1 MIKIAVCDDEEK
13 MCEDLRQM
21 VAAKLEQWKEPY
33 RIICYTNGIQFLYGP
48 LDYDL
53 VFLDIRMPGPGGMEL
68 AKMLRQKGY
77 EGILIFVTVLT
88 EYMQDAFEVEAIDY
102 LCKPVDELR
111 LERALLRS
119 LKRLRLKEERSLFVR
134 TMDRCRNIKLK
145 DIYYCEV
152 INRKIYLHTKDDMI
166 DYYGKIKEV
175 EQQTAPALFR
185 CHRSFLV
192 NPEHLSEYKDGQA
205 VLENGAQVPVS
216 KKYRQIFMKKMMEY
230 MQSQSMITGG

>member
-1 MIKIAVCDDEEK
+1 MIKIAVCDDEAS
-13 MCEDLRQM
+13 MCEDLKQM
-21 VAAKLEQWKEPY
+21 IAARLGQWKEPC
-33 RIICYTNGIQFLYGP
+33 RITCYTNGMQFLYGP

-53 VFLDIRMPGPGGMEL
+53 VFLDIRMPGLGGMEL
-68 AKMLRQKGY
+68 AKMLREKRF

-88 EYMQDAFEVEAIDY
+88 EYMQDAFEVEAMDY

-111 LERALLRS
+111 LERALRRS
-119 LKRLRLKEERSLFVR
+119 LKRLRLKEERYLFVR
-134 TMDRCRNIKLK
+134 AMDRCCNIKLK

-152 INRKIYLHTKDDMI
+152 INRKIYLHTKDGVV
-166 DYYGKIKEV
+166 DYYGRIKDV

-205 VLENGAQVPVS
+205 TLENGAQVPVS
-216 KKYRQIFMKKMMEY
+216 KKYHQIFMKKMMEY
-230 MQSQSMITGG
+230 IQSQTMITGG